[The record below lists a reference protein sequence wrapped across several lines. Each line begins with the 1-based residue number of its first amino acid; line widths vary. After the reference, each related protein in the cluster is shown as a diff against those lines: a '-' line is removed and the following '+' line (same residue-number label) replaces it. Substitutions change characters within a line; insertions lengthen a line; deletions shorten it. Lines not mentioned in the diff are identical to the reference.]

1 MTFKGTEVESAPS
14 IVPGGKNE
22 EEDDR
27 YEVMKVHGS
36 KNIIS
41 QNIDVKIIQE
51 KLILRDAIVII
62 LAVSLSSLPNLIAP
76 MLFGPI

>member
-27 YEVMKVHGS
+27 YEYMEVI
-36 KNIIS
+36 NIIS
-41 QNIDVKIIQE
+41 QNLDVKIIQE

>member
-1 MTFKGTEVESAPS
+1 MEV
-14 IVPGGKNE
+14 I
-22 EEDDR
+22 
-27 YEVMKVHGS
+27 
-36 KNIIS
+36 NIIS
-41 QNIDVKIIQE
+41 QNLDVKIIQE